1 MAQQQLKF
9 GTYEAPPTDQDGY
22 QPQLATT
29 STANSTRTMKGKM
42 KNTVLFTVEAYQ
54 LKWSYIKA
62 NEAAQILAQVVNKNE
77 FDFWHFNI
85 YKARWETG
93 RFYAANFNAPVL
105 NLTDGEE
112 TLDELSFQVTGT
124 NPIL

>member
-1 MAQQQLKF
+1 MKQQQLKF

-22 QPQLATT
+22 QPQLETT

-62 NEAAQILAQVVNKNE
+62 SEAARILAQVVNKNE

-112 TLDELSFQVTGT
+112 TLDELSFQVTGI